1 MKLTR
6 RSITT
11 CRLGVERMPRF
22 PFRKS
27 AQAFSHFLRLD
38 NNSPRRAYSAHH
50 LLPRKGGVPR
60 EVTSK
65 PSLLIQTPWRT
76 RDSRFVIYS
85 LPPWAD
91 KEAPMNTR
99 IGALVLLVLLVVL
112 TGCGGGGTEGRTTNP
127 IVVLIS
133 PSTADLN
140 QGASQSFTAN
150 VAVNWTVQE
159 GAAGG
164 SITHVGAYTAP
175 NIGGT
180 FHVIATSQADTSKSA
195 TATVDIAAVAIFLNQ
210 PFVTIDVGNQ
220 FTFVA

>member
-1 MKLTR
+1 
-6 RSITT
+6 
-11 CRLGVERMPRF
+11 MPRV

-27 AQAFSHFLRLD
+27 AQAFAQLLRLD

-50 LLPRKGGVPR
+50 LLPRKGGVSP
-60 EVTSK
+60 EVASK
-65 PSLLIQTPWRT
+65 PSLFIQTPWRT

-85 LPPWAD
+85 LPSWAD

-99 IGALVLLVLLVVL
+99 IGALVSLVLLALLVVL

-140 QGASQSFTAN
+140 QGATQSFTAN

-164 SITHVGAYTAP
+164 SITNAGVYTAP
-175 NIGGT
+175 NKSGT
-180 FHVIATSQADTSKSA
+180 FHVIATSQADTTKSA
-195 TATVDIAAVAIFLNQ
+195 T
-210 PFVTIDVGNQ
+210 
-220 FTFVA
+220 